1 MMQMVG
7 NESKTLLKT
16 NRKKGGR
23 NVPVPIYNHTVGY
36 EYLNG
41 TGTAVPVPYNYTV
54 GYEYLN
60 GTGTAEP
67 VPI

>member
-23 NVPVPIYNHTVGY
+23 NVPNVPVPIYNYTVGH

-41 TGTAVPVPYNYTV
+41 TGTAVPVP
-54 GYEYLN
+54 
-60 GTGTAEP
+60 
-67 VPI
+67 I